1 MSYAIAYPVT
11 DEEGRAVFAFT
22 PPAEEPFVVCAG
34 EDGPWCPLPR
44 WSVVQS
50 ERRVYDGSGRLV
62 ELVQTDGAGNV
73 TARLVRT

>member
-11 DEEGRAVFAFT
+11 DEETSWFAIT
-22 PPAEEPFVVCAG
+22 PLAEDPFVVCAG

-44 WSVVQS
+44 WSLVQS
-50 ERRVYDGSGRLV
+50 ERRVYDGNGRLI